1 MLARHTARSGG
12 MSKILQGATREV
24 IYDYA
29 ERAFVTILGASIILR
44 FLPTLASHPFNA
56 VLLASECAAV
66 AMILLRKR
74 AQRMDISAYAVT
86 IALVGTTAGLLVQPG
101 ENSQSARQMRFTSAS
116 EITKLR
122 TAIRSYVKEAVEL
135 EKSGAKVDFKKSED
149 LVYPKEF
156 QDKLDR
162 NSALRE
168 AFFALTP
175 GRQRQYHLHFTGAK
189 QAATRES
196 RVEKAIPLILDGMGL
211 NDR

>member
-1 MLARHTARSGG
+1 MSAPNPSVDPWFAKAKAWHEEIAR
-12 MSKILQGATREV
+12 LRE
-24 IYDYA
+24 
-29 ERAFVTILGASIILR
+29 
-44 FLPTLASHPFNA
+44 
-56 VLLASECAAV
+56 
-66 AMILLRKR
+66 ILLDCDLGEELKWGKPTYT
-74 AQRMDISAYAVT
+74 ADGANIVLIMPLKET
-86 IALVGTTAGLLVQPG
+86 CTLLFMKGALLKDAKGLLVQPG
-101 ENSQSARQMRFTSAS
+101 ENSQSARQMRFTSAG
-116 EITKLR
+116 EIAKLR

-135 EKSGAKVDFKKSED
+135 ERSGAKVDFKKSAD

-189 QAATRES
+189 QAATREA

>member
-1 MLARHTARSGG
+1 MSAPNPSVDPWFAKAKAWRDEIAR
-12 MSKILQGATREV
+12 LRE
-24 IYDYA
+24 
-29 ERAFVTILGASIILR
+29 
-44 FLPTLASHPFNA
+44 
-56 VLLASECAAV
+56 
-66 AMILLRKR
+66 ILLECDLGEELKWGKPTYT
-74 AQRMDISAYAVT
+74 AEGANIVLIMPLKET
-86 IALVGTTAGLLVQPG
+86 CTLLFMKGALLKDAKGLLVQPG

-135 EKSGAKVDFKKSED
+135 EKSGAKVDFRKSED